1 MSKPIDYRALFDDET
16 AGSFHA
22 LRRELETLLSP
33 HPAPSGYRE
42 SLRAQLLRAA
52 SDESFYARGFSYRL
66 IFAMVIVSAVL
77 LTVVA
82 YIAWRSQAARPRPT
96 PA

>member
-16 AGSFHA
+16 AGSFYA

-33 HPAPSGYRE
+33 HPPPTGYRE
-42 SLRAQLLRAA
+42 SLRAQLLAA
-52 SDESFYARGFSYRL
+52 AGDESFYARGFSYRL
-66 IFAMVIVSAVL
+66 LFAMVIVIAVL
-77 LTVVA
+77 LTVVT
-82 YIAWRSQAARPRPT
+82 YIAWRSQTGRPHPT